1 MLSRPEIRDRLVAEI
16 NAVLQGCPLIL
27 NLEGVMVPEMPT
39 GIGEMQ
45 LAMPEEVTL
54 DWLKRLNVVAVSI
67 ANNHSRDLGDG
78 PRAAMAAR
86 LEAAGI
92 AVLDGVEAVDLGP
105 LRAVALSD
113 IDNAG
118 SSRTGLVT
126 DADLEAVTR
135 SDAPPPLA
143 AFMHWGTEYETEPG
157 TRERQLIDALRQ
169 AAVSLI
175 VGAHPHVASDRLAA
189 LAGGESLLGLL
200 PRQFPVR
207 PAGREV
213 LGRCA

>member
-1 MLSRPEIRDRLVAEI
+1 MQIYPSPEEAQRVDFAGYSDGEALCFAGDTFFGRHLAPVLSRPEIRDRLVAEI
-16 NAVLQGCPLIL
+16 DAVLGGCPLVL

-105 LRAVALSD
+105 LRALALSD

-118 SSRTGLVT
+118 SLRTGLVT
-126 DADLEAVTR
+126 DA
-135 SDAPPPLA
+135 
-143 AFMHWGTEYETEPG
+143 
-157 TRERQLIDALRQ
+157 
-169 AAVSLI
+169 
-175 VGAHPHVASDRLAA
+175 
-189 LAGGESLLGLL
+189 
-200 PRQFPVR
+200 
-207 PAGREV
+207 
-213 LGRCA
+213 